1 MTIKEEIIIEGPCV
15 HDVGYRVHLL
25 NYAMSHR
32 LVRFFAFNQE
42 DAGTQSVII
51 QVEDT
56 EERIAAFLEFLEI
69 SRPARAQVS
78 RITKTPYEG
87 EVPPLDEF
95 RKNLNSEQLT
105 KGINAI
111 LDIRE
116 SNKEINA
123 SIKEINTSNKEI
135 NASIKEIKAS
145 NQEINASIKDI
156 KTSNQEINASIKDIK
171 TSNQEINTSIKD
183 IKTSNQNIEATQK
196 EMCAGQEE
204 MIAKQDET
212 ITEVRG
218 LRHDISKTFD
228 DRLNRIEEKL
238 KVLEETIQR
247 QGVMAR

>member
-1 MTIKEEIIIEGPCV
+1 
-15 HDVGYRVHLL
+15 
-25 NYAMSHR
+25 MSHR

-42 DAGTQSVII
+42 EAGTQRVII

-56 EERIAAFLEFLEI
+56 EERIAVFLEFLEI

-78 RITKTPYEG
+78 SITHAPYEG
-87 EVPPLDEF
+87 EVPPLSEF

-123 SIKEINTSNKEI
+123 S
-135 NASIKEIKAS
+135 
-145 NQEINASIKDI
+145 
-156 KTSNQEINASIKDIK
+156 
-171 TSNQEINTSIKD
+171 NQEINTSIKD
-183 IKTSNQNIEATQK
+183 IKTSNQNIETIQK

-228 DRLNRIEEKL
+228 ERLNNIEEDQKAM
-238 KVLEETIQR
+238 KEAIQR
-247 QGVMAR
+247 LGVTVR

>member
-1 MTIKEEIIIEGPCV
+1 VKIKEEIIIEGPCV
-15 HDVGYRVHLL
+15 HDVGYRIHLL
-25 NYAMSHR
+25 NYAIGHD

-42 DAGTQSVII
+42 EAGTQRVVIR
-51 QVEDT
+51 VEDT
-56 EERIAAFLEFLEI
+56 DESISAFLEFLEI
-69 SRPARAQVS
+69 SRPARAKVS
-78 RITKTPYEG
+78 RITHTPYKG
-87 EVPPLDEF
+87 KVQPFKEF
-95 RKNLNSEQLT
+95 RENLNSEQLA

-123 SIKEINTSNKEI
+123 SIKEINASNK
-135 NASIKEIKAS
+135 
-145 NQEINASIKDI
+145 EINASIKDI
-156 KTSNQEINASIKDIK
+156 KTSNQNS
-171 TSNQEINTSIKD
+171 
-183 IKTSNQNIEATQK
+183 EATQK

-204 MIAKQDET
+204 MIAKQNET

-218 LRHDISKTFD
+218 LHHDISKTFD